1 MGRRACSVDPLIS
14 KHPFSKAPILAAA
27 TLFAIALLAAGQSS
41 SIIATVAG
49 QAVSEGFLRWRVSV
63 STAHALTWRPPELG
77 RVQPVI
83 RRLATRLIALIP
95 SMVVAIAVGR
105 SGIDALL
112 VASQVTLSIVL
123 PFISLPLIYLTS
135 SKRIMSVKRPI
146 TPIVPENA
154 APADAP
160 AEIAIAGQD
169 VERTEEVVDFS
180 NGKIVIAICS
190 GIWLVVVTANVY
202 VIVSLGL
209 GTEG

>member
-1 MGRRACSVDPLIS
+1 
-14 KHPFSKAPILAAA
+14 
-27 TLFAIALLAAGQSS
+27 
-41 SIIATVAG
+41 
-49 QAVSEGFLRWRVSV
+49 
-63 STAHALTWRPPELG
+63 
-77 RVQPVI
+77 
-83 RRLATRLIALIP
+83 
-95 SMVVAIAVGR
+95 MVVAIAVGR

-146 TPIVPENA
+146 TPVVTENA
-154 APADAP
+154 APSDGS

-169 VERTEEVVDFS
+169 VERTEELVDFS
-180 NGKIVIAICS
+180 NGKIVIVICS